1 MENNLATFCRI
12 PYTNTEKFGEIVYFR
27 ENNFRQERK
36 KSKVGIELD
45 HHFQEWGNAILR
57 AAVIIVVLFFFCWPM
72 RLMGSSM
79 EPTMGDGEI
88 VLMNRFAA
96 MQGHYEKGDIVMF
109 HYYDAEG
116 DKTLVKRIIATEGDT
131 IRILDE
137 GVEVNGTIIEEA
149 YVSGETDG
157 LVDMTV
163 PRGTVFLM
171 GDNRKTSFDSRN
183 MGAIP
188 CEDLKGK
195 VFFRIYPFWKFGKIA

>member
-116 DKTLVKRIIATEGDT
+116 DKTVVKRIIATEGDT

-195 VFFRIYPFWKFGKIA
+195 VFFRIYPFWEFGKIA

>member
-27 ENNFRQERK
+27 ENNFGQERK

-195 VFFRIYPFWKFGKIA
+195 VFFRIYPFWEFGKIA

>member
-1 MENNLATFCRI
+1 M
-12 PYTNTEKFGEIVYFR
+12 
-27 ENNFRQERK
+27 
-36 KSKVGIELD
+36 SKHLW
-45 HHFQEWGNAILR
+45 EWGNAVLR
-57 AAVIIVVLFFFCWPM
+57 AAVIILVLFFFAWPM

-109 HYYDAEG
+109 HYFDAEG
-116 DKTLVKRIIATEGDT
+116 DKTVVKRIIAMEGDT
-131 IRILDE
+131 IRILED
-137 GVEVNGTIIEEA
+137 GVEVNGSLLEEP
-149 YVSGETDG
+149 YVSGETTG

-163 PRGTVFLM
+163 PQGTVFLM
-171 GDNRKTSFDSRN
+171 GDNRETSFDSRN

-195 VFFRIYPFWKFGKIA
+195 VFFRVYPFGEFGKVK

>member
-1 MENNLATFCRI
+1 MNRHL
-12 PYTNTEKFGEIVYFR
+12 
-27 ENNFRQERK
+27 
-36 KSKVGIELD
+36 
-45 HHFQEWGNAILR
+45 QEWGTAILR

-96 MQGHYEKGDIVMF
+96 MQGQYEKGDIVMF
-109 HYYDAEG
+109 HYYDADG
-116 DKTLVKRIIATEGDT
+116 DKTVVKRIIATEGDT
-131 IRILDE
+131 IRILED
-137 GVEVNGTIIEEA
+137 GVEINGTVIEEA
-149 YVSGETDG
+149 YAEGVTNG

-163 PRGTVFLM
+163 PEDTVFVM
-171 GDNRKTSFDSRN
+171 GDNRETSFDSRN

-195 VFFRIYPFWKFGKIA
+195 VFFRVYPIWEFGKIG